1 MANVVADFEWEQ
13 CFSVDGTWSADEDSI
28 YTTLTYGSES
38 ESTSTAYTVSGNT
51 LTILD
56 EGETHIY
63 TRLTEMVDCSDYGFA
78 PADSWVGT
86 FNATVDGT
94 SMPFNNEIIVGE
106 EDGILGII
114 GYSGVS
120 SLAFALDGGAAGTYS
135 GANAAITY
143 VPDLSQASVM
153 YLANENVVGTTLI
166 LNLTTSTATQLVGSF
181 SFTAANIIDSQ
192 QMVDVTGQF
201 NLTKN

>member
-63 TRLTEMVDCSDYGFA
+63 TRLTEMVDCSDYDFGGITG
-78 PADSWVGT
+78 WTGT
-86 FNATVDGT
+86 IGATVNGSPMNFGDNVFVEEESGSLGFGGFTGT
-94 SMPFNNEIIVGE
+94 AT
-106 EDGILGII
+106 
-114 GYSGVS
+114 
-120 SLAFALDGGAAGTYS
+120 LAFGLDGDSAGSYTEDNAMATYTPNVADYMNS
-135 GANAAITY
+135 Y
-143 VPDLSQASVM
+143 VSADLALQLNTAT
-153 YLANENVVGTTLI
+153 ETTLAG
-166 LNLTTSTATQLVGSF
+166 NFT
-181 SFTAANIIDSQ
+181 FTAANISNPMD
-192 QMVDVTGQF
+192 VVTVTGQF
-201 NLTKN
+201 HLSRSE